1 MTNQTDQTDLG
12 RPVWY
17 VAFGS
22 NLYRPRLLAYL
33 QGTAVPGSPAAHAQR
48 GARDPSPP
56 TADSYQA
63 LPYQLYFANHSKR
76 WDGGAA
82 FVDTQTPVETRT
94 IGRRYLITWGQLED
108 IFAQENGA
116 TQTLPLSYDEFTEQ
130 GAVHG
135 YDGWYDTV
143 LFFGFSTNSDA
154 QVAMAT
160 ITSSQRHPV
169 NPPSAAYAEVI
180 SRGLGELGYE
190 QHIAAEYL
198 TAAVGALE

>member
-1 MTNQTDQTDLG
+1 MTNQTDLD

-33 QGTAVPGSPAAHAQR
+33 QGTAVPGSPTRHAQR

-56 TADSYQA
+56 TADTYQA

-76 WDGGAA
+76 WDGGGAA
-82 FVDTQTPVETRT
+82 FVDPHTPAETRT

-116 TQTLPLSYDEFTEQ
+116 TQTLPLSYDELTRQ
-130 GAVHG
+130 GTVNG
-135 YDGWYDTV
+135 YDGWYDTL
-143 LFFGFSTNSDA
+143 LFCGFDGNSE
-154 QVAMAT
+154 QRVAMAT
-160 ITSSQRHPV
+160 ITSSKRHPP

-198 TAAVGALE
+198 TTAVGALE